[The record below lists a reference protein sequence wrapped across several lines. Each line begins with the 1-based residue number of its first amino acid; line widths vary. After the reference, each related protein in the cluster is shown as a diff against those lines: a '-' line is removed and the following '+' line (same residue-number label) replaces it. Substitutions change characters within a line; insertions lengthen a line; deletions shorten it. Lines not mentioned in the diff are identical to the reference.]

1 MDRLQIKF
9 FTRPGCKLCKEGLG
23 VLKTF
28 ENSYPLEIEIVDISR
43 SPQLLAAYEYDIPIA
58 TLGEEELF
66 RHQADG
72 RKIEAALKAMMNLEN
87 TGLRRE

>member
-28 ENSYPLEIEIVDISR
+28 ENSYPLEIEIIDISC
-43 SPQLLAAYEYDIPIA
+43 SPQLLAAYQYDIPVA

-66 RHQADG
+66 RHRADR
-72 RKIEAALKAMMNLEN
+72 RKIGAVLQAMTALGNA
-87 TGLRRE
+87 GLRPE